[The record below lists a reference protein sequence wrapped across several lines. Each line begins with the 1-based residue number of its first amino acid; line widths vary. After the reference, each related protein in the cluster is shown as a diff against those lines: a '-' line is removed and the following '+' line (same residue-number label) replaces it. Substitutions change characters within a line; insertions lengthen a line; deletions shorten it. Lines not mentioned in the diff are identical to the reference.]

1 MTQPALTLRFL
12 GTAAAESFPAPFCT
26 CVNCQAA
33 RRNGGRDIRR
43 RSALLVNDD
52 LLIDFGPDVFQSFQE
67 FGLDATNV
75 RTLLIT
81 HGHSDHLAPDSFIYR
96 TPGFRRFTELP
107 GLDVHAPADALDQI
121 LHLMG
126 AKLEDAGLRLL
137 PLKAG
142 DTVESGGYVIRP
154 LEAVHGGDEHEC
166 VTYLVERDGARFLY
180 GTDTGPFPESAWS
193 ILAQYPPQLAIID
206 STMGHLSG
214 GSHMGFEQV
223 KETVARLRQ
232 IAGADMRAIA
242 HHFSHQANPTHDELV
257 RIYAGDHIGVSFDG
271 MIVDLPA

>member
-1 MTQPALTLRFL
+1 MNQPSLTLRFL

-26 CVNCQAA
+26 CHNCQVA

-81 HGHSDHLAPDSFIYR
+81 HGHADHLAVDTFIYR
-96 TPGFRRFTELP
+96 THGFRKFTELP
-107 GLDVHAPADALDQI
+107 PLDVYAPSDALDAI
-121 LHLMG
+121 LQKMG
-126 AKLEDAGLRLL
+126 TSLESAGLKLL
-137 PLKAG
+137 PIEAG
-142 DTVESGGYVIRP
+142 DQVDSHGYTIRALP
-154 LEAVHGGDEHEC
+154 AAHGGEEHEC

-180 GTDTGPFPESAWS
+180 GTDTGPFPEEAWS
-193 ILAQYPPQLAIID
+193 ILAQYPPQLAIVD

-214 GSHMGFEQV
+214 GSHMGFDQV
-223 KETVARLRQ
+223 KATVARLREL
-232 IAGADMRAIA
+232 AGPEMRAIA
-242 HHFSHQANPTHDELV
+242 HHFSHQANPSHDELMG
-257 RIYAGDHIGVSFDG
+257 IYFPDGIGVSYDG
-271 MIVDLPA
+271 MLVDV